1 MLSVFV
7 SQTALCI
14 FITELHR
21 PCGKKHILLLS
32 FSLFYPGKIMSNDS
46 LNGFM
51 VTHDVHFILLALGL
65 KKKCGAGVGR
75 TRLEENKEIIGHLW
89 QWVMEWMERG
99 SGGLH
104 AEILSP
110 LPISLLLCHGNFLE
124 PFPIVC
130 YLFPL
135 PVCGL
140 SSKDLRISQL
150 IFHLHLEDKMAE

>member
-1 MLSVFV
+1 
-7 SQTALCI
+7 
-14 FITELHR
+14 
-21 PCGKKHILLLS
+21 
-32 FSLFYPGKIMSNDS
+32 MSNDS

-65 KKKCGAGVGR
+65 KKQVWSRVGR
-75 TRLEENKEIIGHLW
+75 THLEENKKIIGHLQ

-99 SGGLH
+99 SGGLY

-150 IFHLHLEDKMAE
+150 IFHLHLKDKMTE

>member
-1 MLSVFV
+1 
-7 SQTALCI
+7 
-14 FITELHR
+14 
-21 PCGKKHILLLS
+21 
-32 FSLFYPGKIMSNDS
+32 MSNNS

-75 TRLEENKEIIGHLW
+75 THLEENKEIIGHLG

-99 SGGLH
+99 SEGLH

-150 IFHLHLEDKMAE
+150 IFHLHLQGKMEEWDALGYGFFFVCLIGVAHMGDDTAKATHP

>member
-1 MLSVFV
+1 
-7 SQTALCI
+7 
-14 FITELHR
+14 
-21 PCGKKHILLLS
+21 
-32 FSLFYPGKIMSNDS
+32 MSNNS

-75 TRLEENKEIIGHLW
+75 THLEENKEIIGHLG

-99 SGGLH
+99 SEGLH

-150 IFHLHLEDKMAE
+150 IFHLHLQGKMEEWDALGYGFFFV